1 MNKLNPLVTVGII
14 LIIISGSQAQN
25 LQLTNG
31 NQTKTFKTGTLIKV
45 DIPPREGL
53 GCDPCKNN
61 YLIGRIISYKN
72 DTLTLRIRFEREPIM
87 AADKVIGS
95 QVRDFKEKNEKD
107 WPIIDIPKKNIY
119 SVTKQGKKEW
129 RPVNA
134 GDGLGV
140 AYFST
145 GLIFLLT
152 SLVAEGE
159 NNQSSLSGTGVT
171 LTVIGLIMITFFERE
186 TYHIENG
193 QNNKP
198 NVKTW
203 NIR

>member
-1 MNKLNPLVTVGII
+1 M
-14 LIIISGSQAQN
+14 ISGIQAQD

-31 NQTKTFKTGTLIKV
+31 NLTKTFKTGKLIKV

-61 YLIGRIISYKN
+61 YVIGRIISYSN

-87 AADKVIGS
+87 ATEKVIGS
-95 QVRDFKEKNEKD
+95 QFRDYKEKNEDD
-107 WPIIDIPKKNIY
+107 WPVIEIPKKNIY
-119 SVTKQGKKEW
+119 SVTKQGTKEW
-129 RPVNA
+129 RPINA
-134 GDGLGV
+134 GDHLGV
-140 AYFST
+140 AYISS
-145 GLIFLLT
+145 GLIFLLA
-152 SLVAEGE
+152 SLIAEGE
-159 NNQSSLSGTGVT
+159 DNQSTLSGAGVT
-171 LTVIGLIMITFFERE
+171 LTVIGVIMITFFERE

-193 QNNKP
+193 QKNKP